1 MAVRKLTVD
10 IVSMLKGD
18 GFKKTDVAVNKL
30 KGGFSSLSQSSL
42 GTFAT
47 MGAGIIGVTGLAQGY
62 ERAISEATGDTENL
76 SKLTS
81 AMKGQG
87 FSEDA
92 IKRVYDY
99 SQSLQDYGVVAGDTI
114 VAGMQQLAT
123 YNLTEQQ
130 LKNLAPALANVAVQQ
145 DGVNASNGTAVRT
158 ANMLAKGIMGQ
169 TGELRQAGI
178 TLTEYQESLIKTGT
192 QSEKVNAII
201 EAVRMNVGEQNREM
215 ASRDIGVVAQSQN
228 KIADAF
234 KSVGFR
240 LMKTRVEIYRF
251 LGDNLDLI
259 VDFTSNSID
268 FFQDMGSG
276 AKKAITGIWDAFQ
289 DMPPELQTTVKLLGG
304 LTLANVFPWVAIA
317 LAVEDI
323 YVAFKGGKSVT
334 EPAFDSLMEFAG
346 YDYRFKDLRED
357 VQGFFSEFDAA
368 KAIGQ
373 SVGFLAGQI
382 QALSGAVIMLDGVAG
397 MDWDQIK
404 KGANWFNE
412 GSGNSWDSFAGLT
425 NNIIG
430 GTNVVL
436 ENHGNNPIPKIK
448 ELPEIKIPEIVIPN
462 EAFQKIDTV
471 GGVMTFNDGDINVTG
486 LTPEQTVK
494 IVEEKYNAKI
504 RELKAQLGM

>member
-47 MGAGIIGVTGLAQGY
+47 LGAGIIGITGLMQGY
-62 ERAISEATGDTENL
+62 NKAIEASVFQLEQET
-76 SKLTS
+76 KLNS
-81 AMKGQG
+81 VLKGQG
-87 FSEDA
+87 FRENQIIGIKKYASE
-92 IKRVYDY
+92 
-99 SQSLQDYGVVAGDTI
+99 LQNLGIVGDEITLAGT
-114 VAGMQQLAT
+114 QQLAT
-123 YNLTEQQ
+123 YSLQEDNLKR
-130 LKNLAPALANVAVQQ
+130 LMPALQDVMVQMDGYNVTA
-145 DGVNASNGTAVRT
+145 GTGRNA
-158 ANMLAKGIMGQ
+158 ANMFGKALMGQ
-169 TGELRQAGI
+169 VGALSRAGI
-178 TLTEYQESLIKTGT
+178 TLNSYQEQMIKTGSE
-192 QSEKVNAII
+192 SEKVAALI
-201 EAVRMNVGEQNREM
+201 EAVNMNVGEQNRNF
-215 ASRDIGVVAQSQN
+215 AATDQGRIISRQNQIG
-228 KIADAF
+228 DAWEE
-234 KSVGFR
+234 VGFK
-240 LMKTRVEIYRF
+240 LMKTRADIYDF
-251 LGDNLDLI
+251 VGDNLDLI

-304 LTLANVFPWVAIA
+304 LTLASVFPWVAIA

-471 GGVMTFNDGDINVTG
+471 GGVMTFNEGDINVTG